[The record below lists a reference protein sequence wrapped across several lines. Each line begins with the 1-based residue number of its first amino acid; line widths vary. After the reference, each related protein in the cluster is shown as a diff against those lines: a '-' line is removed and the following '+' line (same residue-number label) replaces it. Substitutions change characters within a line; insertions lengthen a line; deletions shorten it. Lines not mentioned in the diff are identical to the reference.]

1 MPGSAACG
9 VCGICGIRRVRG
21 QGWASRRGRCVPL
34 CSAASLGEGPWLW
47 LCRPAWRVGSG
58 RTVAPCLSCVLA
70 PGPLGGLRTAE
81 SAAPA
86 AHSPESSGHGGCLS
100 QAARAEGAPA
110 ARLGPHAHQEGPPG
124 PEESP
129 LPCAG
134 HRLLG
139 AAVRRARYS
148 LAPELALGAAQG
160 AWQEGG
166 LPVPSHPSR
175 AVLLVRPGTGTCCF
189 CSPRASLAPLRRWR
203 RRPRWR

>member
-1 MPGSAACG
+1 MPGSAAC
-9 VCGICGIRRVRG
+9 VRG
-21 QGWASRRGRCVPL
+21 LRDPLRAGSGLGVPEGEVCAALLSCFPRRRALAVALQTCLEGGVWQDGGPVPEL
-34 CSAASLGEGPWLW
+34 CSCS
-47 LCRPAWRVGSG
+47 
-58 RTVAPCLSCVLA
+58 RT
-70 PGPLGGLRTAE
+70 LGGLRTAE

-110 ARLGPHAHQEGPPG
+110 ARLGPRARQEGPPG